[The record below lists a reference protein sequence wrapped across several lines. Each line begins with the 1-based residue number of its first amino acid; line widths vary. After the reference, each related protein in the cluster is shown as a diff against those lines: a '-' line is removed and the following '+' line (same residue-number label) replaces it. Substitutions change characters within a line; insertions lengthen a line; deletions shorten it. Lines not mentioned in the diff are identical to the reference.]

1 MNFDFNRQTIGM
13 ALRFYARALSFPY
26 DELTHELQH
35 LFREIEKNIDTDIDN
50 TVSSRILDVIN
61 FYQGEEMSALHVEY
75 ARLFS
80 YVRDEEPLIPLQLSQ
95 LSANIDQARLMDE
108 IVNSTSMFG
117 VEDAHD
123 AVPNVL
129 DLFSSYIEI
138 EDEEYI
144 ESFFKS
150 FMSNGIPDFCEQL
163 YQVTNLNFYKEVAK
177 GLNELVYL
185 LKE

>member
-1 MNFDFNRQTIGM
+1 MNFDINRQTLGM
-13 ALRFYARALSFPY
+13 ALRFYARALAFPY

-35 LFREIEKNIDTDIDN
+35 LFREIEKNIETDIDN
-50 TVSSRILDVIN
+50 TIASRILDVIN
-61 FYQGEEMSALHVEY
+61 YYQGEEISALHAEY

-80 YVRDEEPLIPLQLSQ
+80 YVREKEPLIPLQLSQ
-95 LSANIDQARLMDE
+95 LTININHTQLIDE

-117 VEDAHD
+117 VEEAHD

-129 DLFSSYIEI
+129 DLFSSYVEM

-144 ESFFKS
+144 ESFFDS
-150 FMSNGIPDFCEQL
+150 FINNSIPVFCEQL
-163 YQVTNLNFYKEVAK
+163 YRGTNLNFYKEIAK

>member
-1 MNFDFNRQTIGM
+1 MNFDFTRQTIGL

-35 LFREIEKNIDTDIDN
+35 LFRELEKTIDTDIDN
-50 TVSSRILDVIN
+50 TAASRILDVIN
-61 FYQGEEMSALHVEY
+61 YYQGEEIAGMHVEY

-80 YVRDEEPLIPLQLSQ
+80 YVRDEEPLISLQLTQ
-95 LSANIDQARLMDE
+95 LLSSIDQAALIDE
-108 IVNSTSMFG
+108 IANSSSMLG

-129 DLFSSYIEI
+129 DLFSSYIEM
-138 EDEEYI
+138 EEEPDIATFFNSYI
-144 ESFFKS
+144 VL
-150 FMSNGIPDFCEQL
+150 GIPVFCEQL

-177 GLNELVYL
+177 GLNELVFL
-185 LKE
+185 LQD

>member
-1 MNFDFNRQTIGM
+1 MNFDFDRQTIGL
-13 ALRFYARALSFPY
+13 ALRFYARSLAFPY

-50 TVSSRILDVIN
+50 TVASRILDVIN
-61 FYQGEEMSALHVEY
+61 FYQGEDLSALHAEY

-80 YVRDEEPLIPLQLSQ
+80 YVRDEEPLIPLQLSR
-95 LSANIDQARLMDE
+95 LTDNINQQKLTDE

-123 AVPNVL
+123 AIPNVL
-129 DLFSSYIEI
+129 DLFSSYIEM
-138 EDEEYI
+138 EDEQTI
-144 ESFFKS
+144 ESFFNS
-150 FMSNGIPDFCEQL
+150 FIITGVPAFCEQV
-163 YQVTNLNFYKEVAK
+163 YRASNLNFYNEIAK

>member
-1 MNFDFNRQTIGM
+1 MNFDFNRQNMGM
-13 ALRFYARALSFPY
+13 ALRFYSRALSFPY

-50 TVSSRILDVIN
+50 TLASRILDVIN
-61 FYQGEEMSALHVEY
+61 YYQGEELSALHAEY

-80 YVRDEEPLIPLQLSQ
+80 YVREEEPLIPLQLSQ
-95 LSANIDQARLMDE
+95 LTINIDHVQLMDE
-108 IVNSTSMFG
+108 IINSTSMFG
-117 VEDAHD
+117 VEEAHD

-129 DLFSSYIEI
+129 DLFSSYVEM

-144 ESFFKS
+144 ESFFDS
-150 FMSNGIPDFCEQL
+150 FITNSIPVFCEQL
-163 YQVTNLNFYKEVAK
+163 YKLTNLNFYKEIAK